1 MIEVHWILRAW
12 FSKSNSLLAV
22 GVKDLVSSCNSPYAL
37 SISGSEG
44 QKNGQMERI
53 IVY

>member
-12 FSKSNSLLAV
+12 FSKGNSLLAV